1 MNEVKNMCG
10 ICGGSGRLYT
20 CTSAIPGLLEVQG
33 CSCKHM
39 RTTLTLDQQLEI
51 LDAKIEAF
59 ERGLENANAL

>member
-1 MNEVKNMCG
+1 MCEK
-10 ICGGSGRLYT
+10 CNGSGRFYT

-59 ERGLENANAL
+59 ERGLKNANTL